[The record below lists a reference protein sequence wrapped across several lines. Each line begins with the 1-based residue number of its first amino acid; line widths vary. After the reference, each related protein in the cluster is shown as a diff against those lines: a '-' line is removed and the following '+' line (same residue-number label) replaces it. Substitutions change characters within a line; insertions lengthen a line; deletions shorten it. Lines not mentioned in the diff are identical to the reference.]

1 MQGVEAGVRIKL
13 SDKRKTDRGPV
24 IKVRAI
30 LPVRDGVPSAGWYG
44 LSTKENKT
52 RVNGEE
58 FECYLADFSDHDRK
72 TVMCKSAMGGYQEIS
87 APPGW
92 MEFVNP
98 DDRKRWE
105 EWMAK
110 GRKAQGK

>member
-24 IKVRAI
+24 IRVKAV
-30 LPVRDGVPSAGWYG
+30 LPVRDGVPASGWYG
-44 LSTKENKT
+44 LSTKEHKT
-52 RVNGEE
+52 RINGEE
-58 FECYLADFSDHDRK
+58 FECYLGDFSDANRADK
-72 TVMCKSAMGGYQEIS
+72 VK
-87 APPGW
+87 GW

-105 EWMAK
+105 EWKA
-110 GRKAQGK
+110 KAQKAK